1 MKAVAILAGLF
12 LTATTAVCQDL
23 GPIIS
28 LPQCP
33 KSCVFDTIGKAPSY
47 GCGPQDIRCLC
58 KSKGYQAEM
67 VKCAQ
72 KCSAEER
79 GALESAGRKLC
90 ADAGAPLPPSAGD
103 ITLTIPAPQIPT
115 PNLPPLPEIPSP
127 SIPSIPTPNLP
138 PLPEIPSPSI
148 PNIPFPSIPNIP
160 MPSIP
165 GIPNIPMPSIP
176 GIPPLPGISFP
187 PIPLPSLQ
195 IETSSVPSGS
205 ATILPIFPSSSV
217 GSTSLHPIMT
227 SSSSMASAMPFPT
240 SSVISDP
247 FLGAGNMLAPVHAQA
262 VAFGILA
269 LVL

>member
-12 LTATTAVCQDL
+12 LTATAAVCQDL
-23 GPIIS
+23 GPIMS

-33 KSCVFDTIGKAPSY
+33 KSCVFDTIGKAPQY

-58 KSKGYQAEM
+58 MSKGYQGEM

-90 ADAGAPLPPSAGD
+90 ADAGAPIPPSAGD

-115 PNLPPLPEIPSP
+115 P
-127 SIPSIPTPNLP
+127 SIPQLPGIPT
-138 PLPEIPSPSI
+138 PSI

-165 GIPNIPMPSIP
+165 NIPMPSVP
-176 GIPPLPGISFP
+176 GIPMPGISLPPVPGVTFP
-187 PIPLPSLQ
+187 PMPGVTFPPVPLPSLQ
-195 IETSSVPSGS
+195 VETSSIPSDS
-205 ATILPIFPSSSV
+205 LTILPIVSSSSV
-217 GSTSLHPIMT
+217 SSSSRHPIVT

-247 FLGAGNMLAPVHAQA
+247 YLGAGNMLAPVHAQA
-262 VAFGILA
+262 VAVGILA

>member
-23 GPIIS
+23 APILS

-67 VKCAQ
+67 AKCAQ
-72 KCSAEER
+72 KCSSEER

-103 ITLTIPAPQIPT
+103 ITLTIPAPQ
-115 PNLPPLPEIPSP
+115 
-127 SIPSIPTPNLP
+127 IPTPNLP

-195 IETSSVPSGS
+195 VETSSIPSGS